1 MTVDPKSVD
10 AVFVAAL
17 GAADPAARA
26 AILDRECGPNADL
39 RRRVE
44 ARLKDHEEATSIV
57 ERRPGA
63 AAASVSP
70 AADATVQIAAST
82 GPGPADASRQDEE
95 TSDRVPGRRLFLKTC
110 LAGVPAALLSRA
122 FAGDGAAAVRVVVWD
137 EQQPAQK

>member
-95 TSDRVPGRRLFLKTC
+95 TSV
-110 LAGVPAALLSRA
+110 AGVEQS
-122 FAGDGAAAVRVVVWD
+122 GAEVSL
-137 EQQPAQK
+137 EFLQPSTKPGSLGRLGHHEVL